1 VRSGVTLD
9 LENVTPAQMLKLMSE
24 GTGITASGW
33 FLSREEVSSGC
44 ATHFWITS
52 PYGIDC
58 GYVPLTEEGCARIRT
73 MILTHVD
80 QGELEHF

>member
-1 VRSGVTLD
+1 VSTGVKMD
-9 LENVTPAQMLKLMSE
+9 LEQVPPDQMLKVLNE
-24 GTGITASGW
+24 GTGIDASGW
-33 FLSREEVSSGC
+33 FLSREDVAPGC
-44 ATHFWITS
+44 ATHFWVTS

-58 GYVPLTEEGCARIRT
+58 AYVPLTEEGCARIRT

>member
-1 VRSGVTLD
+1 MSTGVTMD
-9 LENVTPAQMLKLMSE
+9 LEQVPADQMLKVLNE
-24 GTGITASGW
+24 GTGIDASGW
-33 FLSREEVSSGC
+33 FLSREDVAPGC
-44 ATHFWITS
+44 ATHFWVTS

>member
-1 VRSGVTLD
+1 MSTGTTLD
-9 LENVTPAQMLKLMSE
+9 LDKATPGQMLQLMSE
-24 GTGITASGW
+24 GTGINASGW
-33 FLSREEVSSGC
+33 FLSREDVASGC
-44 ATHFWITS
+44 ATHFWVTS

-58 GYVPLTEEGCARIRT
+58 AYVPLTEEGCARIRT